1 MEIVLKKNEA
11 EINETAAR
19 GLLVVFGVVLL
30 TDIFGWIGIFD
41 IFPDMTIILLVAAF
55 VTLVLPAVLI
65 LKFRFYSTVMKYVI
79 VAAAAVMA
87 GTAYVLFTFQAG

>member
-30 TDIFGWIGIFD
+30 TDIFG
-41 IFPDMTIILLVAAF
+41 
-55 VTLVLPAVLI
+55 
-65 LKFRFYSTVMKYVI
+65 
-79 VAAAAVMA
+79 
-87 GTAYVLFTFQAG
+87 